1 MPTLNI
7 TVQPAPVTFI
17 LNAPEG
23 YDEDDGY
30 DLEAEVEEAFGYI
43 QISQGVQIA
52 SYDVE

>member
-1 MPTLNI
+1 MPTLKI

-30 DLEAEVEEAFGYI
+30 DLEAEVEEAFALAVI
-43 QISQGVQIA
+43 DDGVHIA